1 MRGQIFLIFLML
13 VLLVIIGSTP
23 SLGQESKPMMPGMVT
38 VNAAD
43 LKWVPAEALPPGGM
57 MAVIREDPAT
67 KAVDF
72 LFKVAKDYHVPRHWH
87 TPNERVTTIEGT
99 FITTSEMEGKK
110 HTLTKGG
117 YMYLPGKTVHE
128 AWLKGKT
135 LILVSGEGPFDVNYV
150 NPADEPATYKAM
162 KKKAAESEMK

>member
-1 MRGQIFLIFLML
+1 MRGQIFLILLML

-23 SLGQESKPMMPGMVT
+23 SLGQESKPMMTGMVT

-72 LFKVAKDYHVPRHWH
+72 LLKVAKDYHIPKHWH
-87 TPNERVTTIEGT
+87 SPNERVTIIEGT
-99 FITTSEMEGKK
+99 FTTETEGKK
-110 HTLTKGG
+110 DTLTKGG

-128 AWLKGKT
+128 AWVKGKT
-135 LILVSGEGPFDVNYV
+135 MMLVSGDGPFDVNYV

-162 KKKAAESEMK
+162 KEKAAKSGMK